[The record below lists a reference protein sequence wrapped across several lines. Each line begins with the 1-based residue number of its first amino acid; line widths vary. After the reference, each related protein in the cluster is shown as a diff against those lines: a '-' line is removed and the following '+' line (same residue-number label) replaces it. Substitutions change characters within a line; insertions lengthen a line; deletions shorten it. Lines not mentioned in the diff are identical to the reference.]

1 MNSKKN
7 IAIFISG
14 KGSNAKNIIDYFH
27 DSTKIKVKFVFTTGE
42 NHDFQDY
49 CIQKGVQFFS
59 SDEKESYTQQQ
70 ITLCSTNNIDWVI
83 LAGYLKQI
91 PVEFISR
98 LNHKIINLHPSL
110 LPKFGGK
117 GMYGKN
123 VHAAVLAEKESK
135 SGITIHLV
143 NEVFDQGKIMNQYE
157 CDIDLGETIASLEE
171 KIHALE
177 QRHFPNAILNIIE
190 QLPFIE

>member
-27 DSTKIKVKFVFTTGE
+27 DSTKVSVKFVFTTGE
-42 NHDFQDY
+42 NFDLPEY
-49 CIQKGVQFFS
+49 CQERGVLFFS
-59 SDEKESYTQQQ
+59 SKVTESFTQQQ
-70 ITLCSTNNIDWVI
+70 IILCSTYQIEWIV
-83 LAGYLKQI
+83 LAGYLKKI
-91 PVEFISR
+91 PVELISR
-98 LNHKIINLHPSL
+98 LKHKIINVHPSL

-123 VHAAVLAEKESK
+123 VHAAVLAEKEKK

-157 CDIDLGETIASLEE
+157 CDIDLGDTIASLEE

-190 QLPFIE
+190 QLPLIE

>member
-27 DSTKIKVKFVFTTGE
+27 DSTKISVKFVFTTGE
-42 NHDFQDY
+42 NYDLLDF
-49 CIQKGVQFFS
+49 CLQKGVQFFS
-59 SDEKESYTQQQ
+59 SNDKETHTQQQ
-70 ITLCSTNNIDWVI
+70 ITLCSTYNIDWVI
-83 LAGYLKQI
+83 LAGYLKKI

-123 VHAAVLAEKESK
+123 VHAAVLAEKEKK

-143 NEVFDQGKIMNQYE
+143 NEVFDEGKIMNQYE
-157 CDIDLGETIASLEE
+157 CEIDMGETIASLEG
-171 KIHALE
+171 KINALE
-177 QRHFPNAILNIIE
+177 QRYFPNAILTIIE
-190 QLPFIE
+190 QMTIIE

>member
-42 NHDFQDY
+42 NHDLQDY

-59 SDEKESYTQQQ
+59 SNDKERYTKQQ

-83 LAGYLKQI
+83 LAGYLKKI

-123 VHAAVLAEKESK
+123 VHAAVLAEKETK
-135 SGITIHLV
+135 TGITIHLV
-143 NEVFDQGKIMNQYE
+143 NEVFDEGRIMNQYE
-157 CDIDLGETIASLEE
+157 CVIDMGETIASLEG
-171 KIHALE
+171 KINALE
-177 QRHFPNAILNIIE
+177 RRYFPNAILTIIE
-190 QLPFIE
+190 QMTIIE

>member
-27 DSTKIKVKFVFTTGE
+27 DSTKISVKFVFTTGE
-42 NHDFQDY
+42 NFDLPEY
-49 CIQKGVQFFS
+49 CQERGVLFFS
-59 SDEKESYTQQQ
+59 SKDTETFTQQQ
-70 ITLCSTNNIDWVI
+70 ITLCSTYQIEWVI
-83 LAGYLKQI
+83 LAGYLKKI
-91 PVEFISR
+91 PAEFIST
-98 LNHKIINLHPSL
+98 LKYKIINVHPSL

-143 NEVFDQGKIMNQYE
+143 NEVFDQGKIMNQYK
-157 CDIDLGETIASLEE
+157 CDIDFGETIASLEE

-190 QLPFIE
+190 QLPPIE

>member
-42 NHDFQDY
+42 NNDLPVY
-49 CIQKGVQFFS
+49 CQERGIFFFS
-59 SDEKESYTQQQ
+59 SKESETYTQQQ
-70 ITLCSTNNIDWVI
+70 ITLCYTYQIEWVI
-83 LAGYLKQI
+83 LAGYLKKI
-91 PVEFISR
+91 PAEFIST
-98 LNHKIINLHPSL
+98 LKHKIINVHPSL